1 MEGSRGFRWG
11 GAERGVEH
19 RGIDACISVGVAGA
33 SPSALTEILLSS
45 LLSTILRPVDRAPRG
60 DSRARMLE
68 RVRMGNIDEE
78 FSRCGPSLD
87 CPAGPLDA
95 LR

>member
-45 LLSTILRPVDRAPRG
+45 LLSTILRPVDRAPMDKRG
-60 DSRARMLE
+60 ARMLE
-68 RVRMGNIDEE
+68 WVQMGRVDEE

-87 CPAGPLDA
+87 CPGGPMDA